1 MKERLIT
8 RGQDATKSARFCA
21 QNMAVHLPRGRD
33 ASASEAEQEL
43 EGDAAEVFIPRIVTG
58 ARLSCPYHP
67 ECTRVFR
74 NPKTRQDYVR
84 VHHDGR
90 VRRERSTAGMGHSS
104 CGRTDAQRE
113 RERCQRQQARAVL
126 KDIVFDDLR
135 GVSLSTHNLLCA
147 CLCVGQFIVNGV
159 VEPDNWLLVLCRQ
172 ELPGE
177 EEYDY
182 AATHAHIFRHI
193 SHLPVRNVVGL
204 VQVATATRSDAR
216 DTPMTFVTARKFY
229 AFLQPEPYFDVPSV
243 ASPWPVTKGLI
254 KAVKKECTRLS
265 LRRVLSECGKVDR
278 ARAAIMLGQIWEQTR
293 AYPQVGQDDSELRA
307 HTWAPSMLAPVTA
320 GTT

>member
-113 RERCQRQQARAVL
+113 RQRCQRQQARAVL
-126 KDIVFDDLR
+126 KDIVFEDLR
-135 GVSLSTHNLLCA
+135 GVSLSLECTLDDAPRGASANHAASRRPWGLVSESHA
-147 CLCVGQFIVNGV
+147 PGS
-159 VEPDNWLLVLCRQ
+159 LLVL
-172 ELPGE
+172 
-177 EEYDY
+177 
-182 AATHAHIFRHI
+182 
-193 SHLPVRNVVGL
+193 
-204 VQVATATRSDAR
+204 
-216 DTPMTFVTARKFY
+216 
-229 AFLQPEPYFDVPSV
+229 
-243 ASPWPVTKGLI
+243 AS
-254 KAVKKECTRLS
+254 
-265 LRRVLSECGKVDR
+265 
-278 ARAAIMLGQIWEQTR
+278 LGR
-293 AYPQVGQDDSELRA
+293 GA
-307 HTWAPSMLAPVTA
+307 
-320 GTT
+320 